1 MAVMIRGATIRT
13 AVNDLGFG
21 RFRED
26 RVCVAAIGGYSLEAW
41 VFSSFEIAKTLLEA
55 LNFGRFRCG
64 FCVVEE
70 E

>member
-26 RVCVAAIGGYSLEAW
+26 RVCVATIGGYSLEAW
-41 VFSSFEIAKTLLEA
+41 VLASFEIVKTLLEA
-55 LNFGRFRCG
+55 LNLWRLRCIFG
-64 FCVVEE
+64 VAVEN
-70 E
+70 

>member
-26 RVCVAAIGGYSLEAW
+26 RVCVAAIGGDSLEGW
-41 VFSSFEIAKTLLEA
+41 VFSSFEFVKEFLQA
-55 LNFGRFRCG
+55 LNLGRLRNV